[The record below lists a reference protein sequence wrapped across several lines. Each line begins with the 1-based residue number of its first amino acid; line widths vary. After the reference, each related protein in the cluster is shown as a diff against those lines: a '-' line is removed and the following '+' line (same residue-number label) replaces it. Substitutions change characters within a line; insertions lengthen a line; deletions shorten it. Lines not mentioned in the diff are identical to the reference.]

1 MTEEKHH
8 RSSRS
13 KHHHHKDESDIFRE
27 RQLRAVKNRKLY
39 SRLLFAVGCIVAVV
53 IVLAVMWLYTNE

>member
-8 RSSRS
+8 SSSHR
-13 KHHHHKDESDIFRE
+13 KHHRHKDESDIFRE

-39 SRLLFAVGCIVAVV
+39 SRLLFTAGCVVALV